1 MSTDDPKEQGA
12 PERLASDTDDK
23 DDKDD
28 TTGHRLT
35 SQSADPDSGSRAPSR
50 ETAKADDND
59 DVEGHRLKS

>member
-12 PERLASDTDDK
+12 PERLVSDT

-28 TTGHRLT
+28 TTGHRLK
-35 SQSADPDSGSRAPSR
+35 QSADPDFGSRAPSR

-59 DVEGHRLKS
+59 DVEGQGRPTR

>member
-12 PERLASDTDDK
+12 PERLTSDT

-35 SQSADPDSGSRAPSR
+35 SQSADPNSGSRAPSR
-50 ETAKADDND
+50 EAAKADDND
-59 DVEGHRLKS
+59 DVEGHRLMH